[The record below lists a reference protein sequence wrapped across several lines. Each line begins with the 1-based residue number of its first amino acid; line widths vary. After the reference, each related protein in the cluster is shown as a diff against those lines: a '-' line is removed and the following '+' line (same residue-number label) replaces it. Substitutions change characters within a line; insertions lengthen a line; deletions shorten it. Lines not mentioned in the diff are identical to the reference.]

1 MKHLFIFVCVLT
13 MSLPARGSDGE
24 SACARVVLPASIE
37 VQDGE
42 FSLAELLPP
51 DACPALRRLAAR
63 MPLGHTPLPG
73 SPRIFNGQEIRI
85 LLDKRLPLGA
95 EVSQKNISF
104 QIPERIKV
112 SRAGARASCFDLA
125 GSIAEAS
132 LSTRMGSLTGKNL
145 VRDSNCGAA
154 GRIRQDVPIAIAKT
168 VWNPALTSLEITARC
183 LDPKDCVP
191 FLVSARAS
199 SLEADAL
206 SLAKLRTK
214 SHSYHSTEPPIVRPG
229 QSMTL
234 LWDQDGIQI
243 TLHVTCLDRGGLGE
257 TVRARLK
264 HGDRI
269 LRAKVMNAETLRMQL

>member
-1 MKHLFIFVCVLT
+1 MKHLFMFVCVLT
-13 MSLPARGSDGE
+13 ISLPARGSDGE
-24 SACARVVLPASIE
+24 SACARVVLPASVE

-51 DACPALRRLAAR
+51 DACPALRHLAAR
-63 MPLGHTPLPG
+63 MPLGHAPLPG
-73 SPRIFNGQEIRI
+73 SPRIFTGDEIRT
-85 LLDKRLPLGA
+85 LLDKSLPLGA

-104 QIPERIKV
+104 QIPERIRV
-112 SRAGARASCFDLA
+112 RRAGARASCSDLA
-125 GSIAEAS
+125 GSIAQAS
-132 LSTRMGSLTGKNL
+132 LTTRGSLTGKNL
-145 VRDSNCGAA
+145 ARDSNCGAA
-154 GRIRQDVPIAIAKT
+154 GRIRQDVPIVIAKT
-168 VWNPALTSLEITARC
+168 LWNPALTSLEITARC

-214 SHSYHSTEPPIVRPG
+214 SQSYQSTESPIVRPG